1 MTEKT
6 YFGEGKNIEFKQ
18 EIPQRHEKFLKDII
32 AFSNCTGGKVIIG
45 IEDGTDE
52 VVGIGDQNPF
62 RLSDDVTD
70 MISDAC
76 APQIETGITAETL
89 EGKIGSSWMSRQ
101 GSSAPIT

>member
-18 EIPQRHEKFLKDII
+18 EIPQRHEKFLKGII

-45 IEDGTDE
+45 IED

-62 RLSDDVTD
+62 RLLNDVTD
-70 MISDAC
+70 MICDAC
-76 APQIETGITAETL
+76 APQIETSITAETL
-89 EGKIGSSWMSRQ
+89 EGKIGSSWM
-101 GSSAPIT
+101 